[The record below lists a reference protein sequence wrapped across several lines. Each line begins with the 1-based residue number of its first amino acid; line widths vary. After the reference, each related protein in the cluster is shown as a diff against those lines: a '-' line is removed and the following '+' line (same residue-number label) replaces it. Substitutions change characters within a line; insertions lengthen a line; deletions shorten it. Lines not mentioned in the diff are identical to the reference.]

1 MSELLCDFLK
11 QMHGEILRPKNAAPR
26 PDPESAVKLELGR
39 DGVWLVEHNGR
50 TVGWVNPIKVTP
62 PHGGYRAL
70 SIHGE
75 IKHFDGKQT
84 AIDWLLA
91 SFH

>member
-11 QMHGEILRPKNAAPR
+11 QMHGEILHPKNAAPR
-26 PDPESAVKLELGR
+26 PNPESAVKVELCR
-39 DGVWLVEHNGR
+39 DGVWLVEHNNR
-50 TVGWVNPIKVTP
+50 TVGWVNPIRVTA

-70 SIHGE
+70 SIHGD
-75 IKHFDGKQT
+75 IMHFDSITT

-91 SFH
+91 TYH

>member
-11 QMHGEILRPKNAAPR
+11 QMHGAAMQPKSSAARPS
-26 PDPESAVKLELGR
+26 PESAVKVELGQ

-50 TVGWVNPIKVTP
+50 TVGWVNPIRVRP

-70 SIHGE
+70 SIRGE
-75 IKHFDGKQT
+75 IMHFDGKQT

>member
-26 PDPESAVKLELGR
+26 PSPESAVKLELGR

-50 TVGWVNPIKVTP
+50 TVGWVNPIRVTP
-62 PHGGYRAL
+62 PNGGYRAL

-91 SFH
+91 TYH